1 MPKIKEDN
9 RVEKKCY
16 FKNNNNNN
24 NNNNRSMLVNNLLRE
39 RERLPL
45 AKTICGKKFFVMVVV
60 H

>member
-16 FKNNNNNN
+16 FKN

>member
-16 FKNNNNNN
+16 FKNNN